1 MIDKVYFAV
10 VLLALAVVA
19 TVIYVSMIF
28 DGRVNA
34 CQEKGGVFIKASSG
48 YVCISKDAVL

>member
-1 MIDKVYFAV
+1 MTDKVYLAF
-10 VLLALAVVA
+10 VLLILALVG
-19 TVIYVSMIF
+19 TGIYVNMIF

>member
-1 MIDKVYFAV
+1 MTDKVYLAF
-10 VLLALAVVA
+10 VLVILALIA

>member
-10 VLLALAVVA
+10 VLLALAVVG

-48 YVCISKDAVL
+48 YVCISKEAVL